1 MDLAVSL
8 ASPDVLVVRG
18 EIDAATA
25 SVLDEAIQ
33 AVGGTVVLDLGA
45 VTFMDSFGLRV
56 LLRHHQRR
64 EDAGDQL
71 VLTELSRPV
80 RWILE
85 VAGVL
90 EYLGLTSDEVATHCS

>member
-1 MDLAVSL
+1 MDWPLRL
-8 ASPDVLVVRG
+8 ASPDVLVVQG

-45 VTFMDSFGLRV
+45 VTFMDSFGVRV

-64 EDAGDQL
+64 EDAGGQL

-80 RWILE
+80 RYVE

-90 EYLGLTSDEVATHCS
+90 STSA